1 MARLNITM
9 EDWLAQQLRT
19 ASDGNVSGYIR
30 KAVLEKMMAE
40 DYRALDAAGVSDGEL
55 HEAIYGQGGSSG
67 DA

>member
-30 KAVLEKMMAE
+30 KAVLEKMMAD
-40 DYRALDAAGVSDGEL
+40 DYKQLDAAGVSDHEL
-55 HEAIYGQGGSSG
+55 HESIYGSGG
-67 DA
+67 ATA